1 MRLIG
6 NGSIGP
12 VQGAPPIA
20 TPCSAVR
27 WRAPFFMGPA
37 YRLRSPVSRVG
48 HRTWSGEKVPAPRPR
63 GRLGRGM
70 DCLFVR
76 AERLR
81 VSVEPVTD
89 LTGSKVVCAR
99 VHAFSFPLSRA
110 TDLRFLRSMA
120 DGARSAVGFSSWV
133 EIQ

>member
-1 MRLIG
+1 
-6 NGSIGP
+6 
-12 VQGAPPIA
+12 
-20 TPCSAVR
+20 
-27 WRAPFFMGPA
+27 
-37 YRLRSPVSRVG
+37 
-48 HRTWSGEKVPAPRPR
+48 
-63 GRLGRGM
+63 M